1 MSTEHARRRGLVVL
15 DSWIQDW
22 KRKRRRGIN
31 DEDVGK
37 KEGGAEPVDRTKV
50 TERASNELD

>member
-1 MSTEHARRRGLVVL
+1 MVVL